1 MKGVIRDTGL
11 DHLTRLLFKRDLA
24 FPLHHSTWWQR
35 CYNGTA
41 PRNSSREATVGSG
54 PPQKEYMIEKESVQR
69 PCNDTHDG
77 LERGVGEHVVGWYG
91 PDDPEVLL

>member
-1 MKGVIRDTGL
+1 MKGVMRDTGL

-24 FPLHHSTWWQR
+24 LPLQHSTWWQR

-54 PPQKEYMIEKESVQR
+54 PPQKEHVVEKESIQR

-77 LERGVGEHVVGWYG
+77 LERGGGEHVVGWYG